1 MTHFHYFAYGSNM
14 SVRRLQ
20 QRTPS
25 AKLLGVAILDAH
37 VLAFNK
43 HSLIDGSA
51 KCTIARSSSDCVYG
65 VLYRINTSE
74 LEILD
79 SYEGRGRGYDRIF
92 VDVKDAQGVQHRA
105 QTYLGT
111 RLLENIRP
119 YSWYHH
125 HVLVGAREA
134 RLPGDYIRAIENIA
148 VIEDPD
154 RDREAGELAIYG

>member
-1 MTHFHYFAYGSNM
+1 MVSGM
-14 SVRRLQ
+14 
-20 QRTPS
+20 RT
-25 AKLLGVAILDAH
+25 
-37 VLAFNK
+37 
-43 HSLIDGSA
+43 
-51 KCTIARSSSDCVYG
+51 CVYG